1 MEFNYFTPKEQEEI
15 ARKKHKNSH
24 KNYDNQEISDKLSSA
39 DSCGDTENKNDS
51 GMDDDNMEFINVL
64 DESEETDS
72 DEDDK
77 EESVFSK
84 IDSRGISRKAV
95 IVVIIIIAIIAAIVI
110 MPMVIHQKYVWE
122 REASSDAAVSN
133 ESLEESMREAESAAQ
148 ASKDAEE
155 SAKASESK
163 AEEAKQE
170 TLHHNQEISASW
182 DMIEADMSSPMTGDL
197 QGADIVDYGTGKI
210 QVDSR
215 ITSALDSIISGA
227 KDAWY
232 NLKVTVGY
240 RSYKDQKVLFD
251 KKVSSLVASGLS
263 QDDAQKKASETV
275 SEPGTSDHQTGLG
288 VHLISSGYEKA
299 SAEKYAKTDC
309 YKWLVQNASKY
320 GFILRYPEG
329 KEDITGAAFEPWHF
343 RYVGKENAEAMD
355 KQGLC
360 LEEYIKELKG
370 N

>member
-51 GMDDDNMEFINVL
+51 GLDDDNMEFINVL

-155 SAKASESK
+155 SIKASESK

-170 TLHHNQEISASW
+170 TLHHNQEILASW

-227 KDAWY
+227 KDAGY

-251 KKVSSLVASGLS
+251 KKVS
-263 QDDAQKKASETV
+263 
-275 SEPGTSDHQTGLG
+275 
-288 VHLISSGYEKA
+288 
-299 SAEKYAKTDC
+299 
-309 YKWLVQNASKY
+309 
-320 GFILRYPEG
+320 
-329 KEDITGAAFEPWHF
+329 
-343 RYVGKENAEAMD
+343 
-355 KQGLC
+355 
-360 LEEYIKELKG
+360 
-370 N
+370 